1 MTFWGRAVRFA
12 ATVAGVCVAVS
23 VPARAEY
30 PKRNL
35 DVIVPFS
42 AGGGFD
48 LFARAVARSMEKQF
62 GRGINIIPR
71 NVAGAG
77 GIRGLATLYRAAP
90 DGYTFG
96 IVPIP
101 GAVQPVLLGQKVEYD
116 LDKITWLGVV
126 SIGRYA
132 LVVGKTSPFQTLEAF
147 RRGSPRL
154 PFVASPGG
162 NDFAMTKIILGTLK
176 SEAKYLSSF
185 PGAPEAQLATVR
197 GEADAALGIEETVDR
212 NLATG
217 DLKPILSLR
226 PKSTARFPG
235 VPTVDD
241 IGHPELANLAL
252 YRLFA
257 APPSLDPDV
266 RSKLVAAFQAAIKDP
281 EFTAWSEK
289 TRSPV
294 DPGTPEDA
302 ERLYNAQ
309 KAFLSKHVDLLA
321 PEAKPQAK

>member
-1 MTFWGRAVRFA
+1 MTFWARVVGFV
-12 ATVAGVCVAVS
+12 ATVLVVCAAAS
-23 VPARAEY
+23 GAARADY

-48 LFARAVARSMEKQF
+48 LFARAVARSMERQF
-62 GRGINIIPR
+62 GQGINLVPR

-116 LDKITWLGVV
+116 LDKMTWLGVV

-132 LVVGKTSPFQTLEAF
+132 LVVGKASPFQTLEAF
-147 RRGSPRL
+147 LRGTPRL

-197 GEADAALGIEETVDR
+197 GEADAALGIEETIDR
-212 NLATG
+212 SLASG

-226 PKSTARFPG
+226 RKTAERFPG

-257 APPSLDPDV
+257 APPGLDPDV
-266 RSKLVAAFQAAIKDP
+266 RSKLIATFQAAIRDP
-281 EFTAWSEK
+281 DFIAWSEK
-289 TRSPV
+289 TRSPI
-294 DPGTPEDA
+294 DAGTPEDA
-302 ERLYNAQ
+302 VRFYKTQ
-309 KAFLSKHVDLLA
+309 KELLSKHIELLK
-321 PEAKPQAK
+321 PESQTQAK